1 MNDLLAGGPT
11 VTLLILGGVGLA
23 IIAAIRYLAR
33 LITKAITILAI
44 SATGLFG
51 AGTVNNFDINCVITP
66 QTCSTSQPA
75 NGANR

>member
-11 VTLLILGGVGLA
+11 VTLVILGAVALA
-23 IIAAIRYLAR
+23 IVAAIRYLAR
-33 LITKAITILAI
+33 LVTKVITILAI

-51 AGTVNNFDINCVITP
+51 AGTANNFDLNCVTTP
-66 QTCSTSQPA
+66 QTCSSQPA